1 MRMLYI
7 THSETSLM
15 RDNKICN
22 GYTKKINDQI
32 EAFCALGIETAYYS
46 QLKLNVD
53 YLIAQ

>member
-46 QLKLNVD
+46 QLKLNN
-53 YLIAQ
+53 LENL